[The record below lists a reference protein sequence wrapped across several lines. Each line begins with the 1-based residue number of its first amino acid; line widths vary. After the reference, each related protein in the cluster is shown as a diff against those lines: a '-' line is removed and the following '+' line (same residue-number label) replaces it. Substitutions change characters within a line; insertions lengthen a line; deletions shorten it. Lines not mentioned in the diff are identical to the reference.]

1 MENSTIGWDAQ
12 CEWYAIR
19 DALLGQNGRVQN
31 LALAVS
37 LANTCNHPKAAWL
50 STLFAEQEDF
60 SREAVGKCLFEA
72 AERGDSTA
80 GLKEDA
86 RVCIHSSLSFYCS
99 HFRTFCLLVFSSA
112 QCEANHEGSRGRRR

>member
-37 LANTCNHPKAAWL
+37 LANTSNHPKAAWL

-80 GLKEDA
+80 GRRESM
-86 RVCIHSSLSFYCS
+86 HSFFSFYCS